1 MVPRLWET
9 EACDARAIA
18 REARGTAREER
29 VA

>member
-9 EACDARAIA
+9 EARDARAIA

-29 VA
+29 AA

>member
-9 EACDARAIA
+9 EAHDASAVA

-29 VA
+29 AA

>member
-9 EACDARAIA
+9 EARDARVVA

-29 VA
+29 AA